1 MEPDQRPVPPR
12 WLDGV
17 EDAALRAMPPPVS
30 VYVRSGSYGEES
42 VREAEQAWRS
52 VRFRTRVLR
61 GGGVPDL
68 TTTLLGTQVSSPLA
82 VAPTAMQRA
91 VHPGGEAAM
100 AAGVAAAGTLQV
112 VSSNAGTLF
121 ADLGSGPW
129 WLQAYLPTDREAM
142 APVLEAAVE
151 AGASA
156 VVLTS
161 DTPFPGPKYAAD
173 AQDWTGVDL
182 DWWRLNF
189 ADPKP
194 DRWARDLT
202 PADVTWLRERAGV
215 PVVVKG
221 VLRGD
226 DALRCLHA
234 GADAVYVSNHGGRQL
249 DRAVPTAHAL
259 REVVAAVGDRAD
271 VYVDGGIR
279 SGLDALAALALGA
292 RGVFVG
298 RPALYGLAVD
308 GARGVTRVLRD
319 LETELREALELA
331 GCATL
336 DEACD
341 LLVAPPPPG
350 L

>member
-1 MEPDQRPVPPR
+1 
-12 WLDGV
+12 
-17 EDAALRAMPPPVS
+17 
-30 VYVRSGSYGEES
+30 
-42 VREAEQAWRS
+42 
-52 VRFRTRVLR
+52 VLR
-61 GGGVPDL
+61 GGGEPDL
-68 TTTLLGTQVSSPLA
+68 TTSLLGTEISSPLA

-91 VHPGGEAAM
+91 VHPGGEPEM
-100 AAGVAAAGTLQV
+100 AAGVLAAGTLQV

-121 ADLGSGPW
+121 AEIGSGPW

-142 APVLEAAVE
+142 LPVLAAAV
-151 AGASA
+151 AGGASA
-156 VVLTS
+156 VVLTT
-161 DTPFPGPKYAAD
+161 DTPFPGTKYAAD
-173 AQDWTGVDL
+173 AADWTGVDL
-182 DWWRLNF
+182 GWWRVNF
-189 ADPKP
+189 AHPHP
-194 DRWARDLT
+194 DAWARDLT

-234 GADAVYVSNHGGRQL
+234 GADAVWVSNHGGRQL

-259 REVVAAVGDRAD
+259 REVVAAVGERAE

-292 RGVFVG
+292 RGVFLG

-336 DEACD
+336 DEARD
-341 LLVAPPPPG
+341 LLVAPSSTG

>member
-1 MEPDQRPVPPR
+1 VEPEPRPTPAR
-12 WLDGV
+12 WLDGL
-17 EDAALRAMPPPVS
+17 EAAALRAMQPS
-30 VYVRSGSYGEES
+30 VALYVRSGSYGEAS
-42 VREAEQAWRS
+42 VREAVQAWQS

-61 GGGVPDL
+61 GGGEPDL
-68 TTTLLGTQVSSPLA
+68 TTSLLGTAVSSPLA

-91 VHPGGEAAM
+91 VHPGGEPEM
-100 AAGVAAAGTLQV
+100 AAGVGAAGTLHV
-112 VSSNAGTLF
+112 VSSNAGTRF
-121 ADLGSGPW
+121 AEIGSGPW

-142 APVLEAAVE
+142 VPVLEAAV
-151 AGASA
+151 AGGASA
-156 VVLTS
+156 VVLTA
-161 DTPFPGPKYAAD
+161 DTPFPGTKHAAD
-173 AQDWTGVDL
+173 AADWTGVDL
-182 DWWRLNF
+182 GWWRVNF
-189 ADPKP
+189 GHPQP
-194 DRWARDLT
+194 DAWARDLT
-202 PADVTWLRERAGV
+202 PADVTWLRERSGV

-234 GADAVYVSNHGGRQL
+234 GADAVWVSNHGGRQL
-249 DRAVPTAHAL
+249 DRAVPTALAL
-259 REVVAAVGDRAD
+259 REVVAAVGDRSE

-292 RGVFVG
+292 RGVFLG

-336 DEACD
+336 DEARD
-341 LLVAPPPPG
+341 LLAVPPPTG